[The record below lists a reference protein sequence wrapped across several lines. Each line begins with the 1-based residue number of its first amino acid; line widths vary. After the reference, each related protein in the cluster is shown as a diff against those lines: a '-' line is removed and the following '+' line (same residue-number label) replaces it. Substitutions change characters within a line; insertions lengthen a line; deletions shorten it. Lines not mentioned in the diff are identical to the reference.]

1 MTRFG
6 SQKAPRGVTMAVAAV
21 LLLVGVIGTF
31 LHLIPSIAGVSGET
45 IGIVAY
51 VLATLLMLIGIYTR
65 GL

>member
-6 SQKAPRGVTMAVAAV
+6 SQKAPRGSTIALAAV

-31 LHLIPSIAGVSGET
+31 LHLIPSMAGISGET
-45 IGIVAY
+45 VGIVTY
-51 VLATLLMLIGIYTR
+51 VLATLLMLVGIFTR